1 MEDEKIYYEEFFR
14 PDGDAAGII
23 RRRAL
28 ARAET
33 VRQLLP
39 EYRARAVSAAG
50 VEDMRVL
57 ERIREACASVPEG
70 TDWRTA
76 RKAVEAELE
85 GVSKNA
91 RARAEFLLRTH
102 VQQARAMA
110 KWRDIQRDAAF
121 LPYLMY
127 QTLGDDKVRPSHRAL
142 DGKIL
147 PAGDDFW
154 KTHFPPWDYGCRC
167 VVVQLTEKTARELA
181 EAKDSNAEFM
191 APSAKQDFEA
201 RFREEGRG
209 DYRFRPDETLDISEL
224 DYPPAR
230 KKEMLDILKNPAHT
244 VVNEKGERENAFE
257 YLWRRGPQEKDEEW
271 LKAEREKAKEAHPQA
286 EFAVVRDSETGQVL
300 ARYKGLDGEVEDTKG
315 LLDRKGG
322 EGGWKLWTTHIHP
335 TFAAPSPRDV
345 LTALNKRASARETVI
360 TEWSRQRLS
369 VTDEARNHGRR
380 LREEAEAWALRLK
393 EAENA
398 PAKEFK
404 KIYEEWER
412 WLRAH
417 RAELK
422 YEENAK

>member
-1 MEDEKIYYEEFFR
+1 MEDKDKEVYYEEFFR

-147 PAGDDFW
+147 PAGDNFW

-191 APSAKQDFEA
+191 APSAKQDFDA

-257 YLWRRGPQEKDEEW
+257 YLWRRGPQAKDEEW
-271 LKAEREKAKEAHPQA
+271 LLAERAKAKEAHPMA

-300 ARYKGLDGEVEDTKG
+300 ARYEGLDGETGDEKG
-315 LLDRKGG
+315 LLDRH
-322 EGGWKLWTTHIHP
+322 GWKLWTTHIHP
-335 TFAAPSPRDV
+335 KLQAPSPTDV
-345 LTALNKRASARETVI
+345 LTALRSQASARETVI

-369 VTDEARNHGRR
+369 VTPDFRNRSGK

-398 PAKEFK
+398 PTKEFE
-404 KIYEEWER
+404 KIYDEWER
-412 WLRAH
+412 WLDAH
-417 RAELK
+417 KAELG
-422 YEENAK
+422 YERNAK

>member
-1 MEDEKIYYEEFFR
+1 MEKDKDYYEPFFKA
-14 PDGDAAGII
+14 DEDAAGTI

-33 VRQLLP
+33 VRELLP

-70 TDWRTA
+70 TDWKTA

-91 RARAEFLLRTH
+91 RARAEFILRTH

-142 DGKIL
+142 DWKIL
-147 PAGDDFW
+147 PADDPFW

-167 VVVQLTEKTARELA
+167 IVVQLTEKTARELA
-181 EAKDSNAEFM
+181 ESKDSDAEFLS
-191 APSAKQDFEA
+191 PNAKQDFEA
-201 RFREEGRG
+201 RFREEERG
-209 DYRFRPDETLDISEL
+209 DYRFRPDEILDISEL

-230 KKEMLDILKNPAHT
+230 KKLLFETLKGEAHT
-244 VVNEKGERENAFE
+244 VVNELGEEENAFD
-257 YLWRRGPQEKDEEW
+257 YLWRRGPQAKDEAW
-271 LKAEREKAKEAHPQA
+271 LLAERDKAKKARPQA

-300 ARYKGLDGEVEDTKG
+300 ARYKGRDGETDDEKG
-315 LLDRKGG
+315 LLDRH
-322 EGGWKLWTTHIHP
+322 GWKLWTTHIHP
-335 TFAAPSPRDV
+335 QYAAPSPDDV
-345 LTALNKRASARETVI
+345 LMALRSQASARETVI
-360 TEWSRQRLS
+360 TEWSRQRIS
-369 VTDEARNHGRR
+369 VTPEIRNRSGR
-380 LREEAEAWALRLK
+380 LREEAEEWGRRLK
-393 EAENA
+393 AAENA
-398 PAKEFK
+398 PTKVFDEVYAK
-404 KIYEEWER
+404 WRR

-417 RAELK
+417 KADLG
-422 YEENAK
+422 YEEKAK

>member
-1 MEDEKIYYEEFFR
+1 MEKDKDYYEPFFKA
-14 PDGDAAGII
+14 DEDAAGTI

-33 VRQLLP
+33 VRELLP

-70 TDWRTA
+70 TDWKTA

-91 RARAEFLLRTH
+91 RARAEFILRTH

-110 KWRDIQRDAAF
+110 KWRDIQRDADF

-147 PAGDDFW
+147 PANDQFW

-181 EAKDSNAEFM
+181 ESKDSDAEFLS
-191 APSAKQDFEA
+191 PNAKQDFEA
-201 RFREEGRG
+201 RFREEERG
-209 DYRFRPDETLDISEL
+209 DYRFRPDEILDISEL

-230 KKEMLDILKNPAHT
+230 KKLLFETLKGEAHT
-244 VVNEKGERENAFE
+244 VVNELGEEENAFD
-257 YLWRRGPQEKDEEW
+257 YLWRRGPQAKDEAW
-271 LKAEREKAKEAHPQA
+271 LLAERDKAKKARPQA
-286 EFAVVRDSETGQVL
+286 EFAVVRDSMTGQVL
-300 ARYKGLDGEVEDTKG
+300 ARYRGLDGEVEDEKG

-380 LREEAEAWALRLK
+380 LREEAEVWELRLK
-393 EAENA
+393 EAEKA
-398 PAKEFK
+398 PTKEFK
-404 KIYEEWER
+404 TIYEEWER